1 MNCSKADQHMPQL
14 QDRFNAAYLL
24 AQALRVQIAAAAADE
39 AALARARLAELEQ
52 EKIAILREVDTIEQ
66 SLLD

>member
-1 MNCSKADQHMPQL
+1 MNFSKVDQQMQQL
-14 QDRFNAAYLL
+14 QDRFNAAYRL